1 MAKRGRPKKTRP
13 DIDCGTPELIAK
25 RALLTGGADPSFAEH
40 PLGILYVRGYLSNDH
55 EQSRRMYAAG
65 MEFGLLWGRVF
76 KPPFAQSL
84 MSQFVPSGE
93 GGIWDDTAVAEAEGR
108 LRRIVAFLKERQV
121 YDALVNVVIYRRANP
136 RTLDKLRT
144 ALCRLI
150 QYDKSHAR
158 RTAAAA

>member
-1 MAKRGRPKKTRP
+1 V
-13 DIDCGTPELIAK
+13 DLGTPELIAK
-25 RALLTGGADPSFAEH
+25 RARICAGADPTYAEH
-40 PLGILYVRGYLSNDH
+40 PLGILYVRGFLSDDH

-84 MSQFVPSGE
+84 MAAFIPGGGE
-93 GGIWDDTAVAEAEGR
+93 GGIWDETALADAEER
-108 LRRIVAFLKERQV
+108 LKKLVGFLKERQV
-121 YDALVNVVIYRRANP
+121 YDALVNAVVYRRTNP

-150 QYDKSHAR
+150 EFDKAMAPAR
-158 RTAAAA
+158 RVAA

>member
-1 MAKRGRPKKTRP
+1 MTKRGRPKANRP

-25 RALLTGGADPSFAEH
+25 RAFLTGAADPSYAEH
-40 PLGILYVRGYLSNDH
+40 PLGILYVRGYLSDDH

-65 MEFGLLWGRVF
+65 MEFGILWGRVF

-84 MSQFVPSGE
+84 MAQFVPSGE
-93 GGIWDDTAVAEAEGR
+93 GGVWDEATAAESEAR
-108 LRRIVAFLKERQV
+108 LKRVVGFLKERAV
-121 YDALVNVVIYRRANP
+121 YDALVNVVIYRRTNP

-150 QYDKSHAR
+150 DYDKSVAR
-158 RTAAAA
+158 RAAA